1 MGNKKIL
8 AFFVLGIITMFL
20 VSCSQPEQAGKPAKP
35 QPAPEMQKEAP
46 QETSPVEVPKE
57 AAMPSQINDV
67 GEQLNTVDQ
76 TASEINTAD
85 LADVEGA
92 LADVE
97 NI

>member
-1 MGNKKIL
+1 MNNKQIL
-8 AFFVLGIITMFL
+8 AFFVLGIMMVFL
-20 VSCSQPEQAGKPAKP
+20 AACSKPEAAPAVP
-35 QPAPEMQKEAP
+35 QPAPEVQKEVP
-46 QETSPVEVPKE
+46 QESAPAEAPKE
-57 AAMPSQINDV
+57 IAMPSQIDDV

>member
-1 MGNKKIL
+1 MVFL
-8 AFFVLGIITMFL
+8 A
-20 VSCSQPEQAGKPAKP
+20 SCSKPEAVPAAP
-35 QPAPEMQKEAP
+35 QPVPELQKETP
-46 QETSPVEVPKE
+46 QPVPVESPKE
-57 AAMPSQINDV
+57 TAMPSQINDV
-67 GEQLNTVDQ
+67 GEQLNNVDQ